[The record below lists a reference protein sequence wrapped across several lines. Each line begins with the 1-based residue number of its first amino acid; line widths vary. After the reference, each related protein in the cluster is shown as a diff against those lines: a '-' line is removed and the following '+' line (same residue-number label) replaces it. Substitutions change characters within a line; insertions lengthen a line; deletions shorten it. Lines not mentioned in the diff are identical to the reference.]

1 MKISANEIKIGN
13 ILELEN
19 KLWKVLK
26 LERTKPGKGGAY
38 IQVELKDIK
47 DGTTDVANKDKEISK
62 SIKKQNDLLKEQKG
76 LKKAIASESEKE
88 VKLQDILE
96 SYEKRINLLVKT
108 STKDEKEQLRAK
120 DGIVDRSKIILEVA
134 ETAKK
139 TEGEKGD
146 ILAEIAVLM
155 HDIDDTSIQNL
166 QSERDIGK
174 EGFRQ
179 LSLKDKEKRFAEIK
193 RRIGKD
199 GLRDFEEELHYLI
212 HCVSRFSSSLNTTP
226 TVLSIPTPF
235 SLHEVMSCLT

>member
-1 MKISANEIKIGN
+1 MADTTEQQRLLRLEKINDQLQKEK
-13 ILELEN
+13 
-19 KLWKVLK
+19 KH
-26 LERTKPGKGGAY
+26 
-38 IQVELKDIK
+38 LKDIK

-108 STKDEKEQLRAK
+108 STKEEKKKLQAQ

-134 ETAKK
+134 EIAKK

-155 HDIDDTSIQNL
+155 HDIDDTAIQNL

-174 EGFRQ
+174 EGFKQ
-179 LSLKDKEKRFAEIK
+179 LSLKDKETKFAEIK
-193 RRIGKD
+193 RRIC
-199 GLRDFEEELHYLI
+199 E
-212 HCVSRFSSSLNTTP
+212 S
-226 TVLSIPTPF
+226 
-235 SLHEVMSCLT
+235 